1 MGKAVPRG
9 IKSKAIIIFEEYQDK
24 CSTNFEKNKE
34 LIREIG
40 LSFSPVNRNLIAG
53 YIGRLVEAK
62 KKEDMKG
69 KVSLVQKA
77 APAAAQT
84 A

>member
-9 IKSKAIIIFEEYQDK
+9 IKSKAIALFESFPES
-24 CSTNFEKNKE
+24 CTLNFEKNKE
-34 LIREIG
+34 FVNSLNLE
-40 LSFSPVNRNLIAG
+40 LSPVNRNLIAG

-62 KKEDMKG
+62 IKEDQKG
-69 KVSLVQKA
+69 KMA
-77 APAAAQT
+77 AIPKMVAAAK

>member
-9 IKSKAIIIFEEYQDK
+9 IKSKAVAIFEAFPESCTLD
-24 CSTNFEKNKE
+24 FEKNKAFVNTLNLE
-34 LIREIG
+34 L
-40 LSFSPVNRNLIAG
+40 SPVNRNLIAG

-62 KKEDMKG
+62 IKEEQKG
-69 KVSLVQKA
+69 KVIATPKV
-77 APAAAQT
+77 AAAIK